1 MTQLEAARKGE
12 ITEAMRAVAED
23 EKLDPEALRDSVACG
38 TVVIPKNLHHD
49 FRPRGIG
56 AGLRT
61 KINANI
67 GYSSQHKDLD
77 EEIQKLDV
85 SVRVG
90 ADAVM
95 DLSTGEDLDAMR
107 LALLQK
113 CPVMMGTVPIYQVV
127 SERSIQDFTVDDIF
141 EVIKRQAE
149 QGVDFI
155 TVHCGVTKESLGKLF
170 EQERVC
176 GIVSRGGSI
185 MASWICRTGRE
196 NPLYES
202 YDRLLDI
209 ALEHDV
215 TLSLGDGLRPGA
227 IHDASDKGQFGEL
240 RVLGELSERARA
252 RGVQVMIEGPGHVP
266 LDEIEANVELEKKL
280 CGGAPFYVLGPLT
293 TDVAPGYDHITSAI
307 GGAIAAAAGADFLC
321 YVTRAE
327 HLRLP
332 TVEDVREGVIAA
344 RIAAHTADIVKGV
357 KGAKDWDRS
366 MSEARKAL
374 DWEKMYSL
382 AMDPERA
389 REMRASSEAYDSAVC
404 TMCGPLCAIDMDNA
418 MRARMATSRE
428 KVKK

>member
-1 MTQLEAARKGE
+1 MTQLEAAKKGE
-12 ITEAMRAVAED
+12 ITEAMLAVAED
-23 EKLDPEALRDSVACG
+23 EGTEPEEIRDSVAAG
-38 TVVIPKNLHHD
+38 VVVIPKNHHHN

-67 GYSSQHKDLD
+67 GYSAHHKDQK
-77 EEIQKLDV
+77 EEIDKLDI
-85 SVRVG
+85 SVKAG

-95 DLSTGEDLDAMR
+95 DLSTGDDLDEVR
-107 LALLQK
+107 LALLK
-113 CPVMMGTVPIYQVV
+113 RCPVMMGTVPIYQVI
-127 SERSIQDFTVDDIF
+127 SEKGIEDFSTEDVF
-141 EVIKRQAE
+141 EVIERQAK

-155 TVHCGVTKESLGKLF
+155 TVHCGVTKESLDRLLDQG
-170 EQERVC
+170 RVC
-176 GIVSRGGSI
+176 GIVSRGGSV
-185 MASWICRTGRE
+185 MASWICRTGEE
-196 NPLYES
+196 NPLYAG
-202 YDRLLDI
+202 YDRLLEV

-227 IHDASDKGQFGEL
+227 IHDASDNAQFSEL
-240 RVLGELSERARA
+240 KILGELAGRARD

-307 GGAIAAAAGADFLC
+307 GGAIAASCGADFLC

-357 KGAKDWDRS
+357 KGAKDWDLS
-366 MSEARKAL
+366 MSAARKAL

-382 AMDPERA
+382 AIDPERA
-389 REMRASSEAYDSAVC
+389 REMRAESEAYEDAVC

-418 MRARMATSRE
+418 MKRRLEKSRT
-428 KVKK
+428 K

>member
-23 EKLDPEALRDSVACG
+23 EGLEPELLRDAVAEG
-38 TVVIPKNLHHD
+38 TVVIPKNIHHD

-56 AGLRT
+56 KGLRT

-67 GYSSQHKDLD
+67 GYSAHHKDMS
-77 EEIQKLDV
+77 EEIDKLDV
-85 SVRVG
+85 SVKAG

-95 DLSTGEDLDAMR
+95 DLSTGEDLDRVR
-107 LALLQK
+107 LALLDK
-113 CPVMMGTVPIYQVV
+113 CPVMMGTVPIYQVI
-127 SERSIQDFTVDDIF
+127 SEKDIETFSADDIF
-141 EVIKRQAE
+141 EVIARQAR
-149 QGVDFI
+149 QGVDFV
-155 TVHCGVTKESLGKLF
+155 TVHCGVTKESLDKLF
-170 EQERVC
+170 GQDRVC

-185 MASWICRTGRE
+185 MASWICRTE
-196 NPLYES
+196 KDNPLYEQ

-227 IHDASDKGQFGEL
+227 IHDASDKAQFGEL
-240 RVLGELSERARA
+240 KVLGELAERARD

-266 LDEIEANVELEKKL
+266 LDEIEANVEMEKEV

-293 TDVAPGYDHITSAI
+293 TDIAPGYDHITSAI
-307 GGAIAAAAGADFLC
+307 GGAIAAACGADFLC

-382 AMDPERA
+382 AIDPERA
-389 REMRASSEAYDSAVC
+389 REMRASSEAYESAVC

-418 MRARMATSRE
+418 MRRRL
-428 KVKK
+428 KKSKAK

>member
-1 MTQLEAARKGE
+1 MTQLEAAKKGD
-12 ITEAMRAVAED
+12 ITDAMRAVAED
-23 EKLDPEALRDSVACG
+23 EGLEPAVVRDSVAQG
-38 TVVIPKNLHHD
+38 TVVIPKNLHHR

-67 GYSSQHKDLD
+67 GYSAQHKSLD
-77 EEIQKLDV
+77 EEIEKLNV
-85 SVRVG
+85 SVKAG

-95 DLSTGEDLDAMR
+95 DLSTGEDLDDMR
-107 LALLQK
+107 LALLKK
-113 CPVMMGTVPIYQVV
+113 CAVMMGTVPIYQVI
-127 SERSIQDFTVDDIF
+127 SERGVQDYTADDIF
-141 EVIKRQAE
+141 EVIDKQAR
-149 QGVDFI
+149 QGVDFV
-155 TVHCGVTKESLGKLF
+155 TVHCGVTKDSLDRLLDQG
-170 EQERVC
+170 RVC
-176 GIVSRGGSI
+176 GIVSRGGSV

-196 NPLYES
+196 NPLYEH

-227 IHDASDKGQFGEL
+227 IHDASDQAQFREL
-240 RVLGELSERARA
+240 AILGELAARARD

-307 GGAIAAAAGADFLC
+307 GGAIAAASGADFLC

-382 AMDPERA
+382 AIDPERA
-389 REMRASSEAYDSAVC
+389 REMRASSEAYESAVC

-418 MRARMATSRE
+418 MRKHLE
-428 KVKK
+428 KTRAK

>member
-12 ITEAMRAVAED
+12 ITEAMQAVAED
-23 EKLDPEALRDSVACG
+23 EHLEPEMIRDSVAQG
-38 TVVIPKNLHHD
+38 IVVIPKNHHHD
-49 FRPRGIG
+49 FHPMGIG

-67 GYSSQHKDLD
+67 GYSAHHKDHK
-77 EEIQKLDV
+77 EEIDKLDV
-85 SVRVG
+85 SVKAG
-90 ADAVM
+90 AHAVM
-95 DLSTGEDLDAMR
+95 DLSTGEDLDAIR
-107 LALLQK
+107 LALLK
-113 CPVMMGTVPIYQVV
+113 RCPVMMGTVPIYQVI
-127 SERSIQDFTVDDIF
+127 SEKDVAEFTADDIF
-141 EVIKRQAE
+141 EVVERQAV

-155 TVHCGVTKESLGKLF
+155 TVHCGVTKDSLDKLF
-170 EQERVC
+170 DQGRVC
-176 GIVSRGGSI
+176 GIVSRGGSV
-185 MASWICRTGRE
+185 MASWICRTGEE
-196 NPLYES
+196 NPLFEQ

-227 IHDASDKGQFGEL
+227 IHDASDQAQFGEL
-240 RVLGELSERARA
+240 KTLGELAERARE

-266 LDEIEANVELEKKL
+266 LDEIEANVELEKEL

-307 GGAIAAAAGADFLC
+307 GGAIAASCGADFLC

-357 KGAKDWDRS
+357 KGAKDWDLA
-366 MSEARKAL
+366 MSAARKAL

-389 REMRASSEAYDSAVC
+389 REMRAESEAYEAAVC

-418 MRARMATSRE
+418 MRKRLE
-428 KVKK
+428 KPRAK